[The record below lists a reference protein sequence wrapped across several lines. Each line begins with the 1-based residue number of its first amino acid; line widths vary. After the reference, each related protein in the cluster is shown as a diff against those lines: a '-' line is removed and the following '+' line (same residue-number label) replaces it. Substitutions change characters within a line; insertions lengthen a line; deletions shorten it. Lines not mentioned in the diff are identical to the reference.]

1 MKTMQTTDEMRVL
14 YNGFLNK
21 PRTHKTTD
29 DRQELA
35 EKKLLAVLDDKQQE
49 LLFDYLFVYNETWA
63 DECEN
68 AYQGGFQTAV
78 RLFCNAL
85 QEK

>member
-1 MKTMQTTDEMRVL
+1 MQTIDEMKVL

-21 PRTHKTTD
+21 PRKSQKTD
-29 DRQELA
+29 ERQDVA
-35 EKKLLAVLDDKQQE
+35 EKRLLTSLDDKQQA
-49 LLFDYLFVYNETWA
+49 LLFDYLSIYNETWV

-78 RLFCNAL
+78 RLLCNAL